1 MPKGSKVQPQ
11 DNSTPPLPSSSVI
24 VRAQSAAPST
34 ANTNTSSSQQA
45 QVVVMMDAAVM
56 ATHVADEYRQELIED
71 QASMNEARAIATK
84 GAPRGSNNNNKHGC
98 TCGCSMQHCVGHV
111 V

>member
-1 MPKGSKVQPQ
+1 MPKGNKVQPQ

-24 VRAQSAAPST
+24 VRAESAAPST
-34 ANTNTSSSQQA
+34 ANTNASSQQA

-84 GAPRGSNNNNKHGC
+84 GAPRNSNNNKHGC